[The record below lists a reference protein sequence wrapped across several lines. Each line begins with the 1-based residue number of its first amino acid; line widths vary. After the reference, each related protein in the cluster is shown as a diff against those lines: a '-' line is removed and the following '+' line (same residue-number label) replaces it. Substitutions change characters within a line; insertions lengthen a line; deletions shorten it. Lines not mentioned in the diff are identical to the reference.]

1 MGVRINGIMNG
12 IVNSAGEYQ
21 AINRKSDEYSDKL
34 NGMGLSKEVQL
45 LIDSY
50 VNEQNA
56 LGFSDCKEM
65 LLEKC
70 LFAESKAMASRE

>member
-70 LFAESKAMASRE
+70 LPTGTKEMITK